1 MVREIAGRVESGK
14 SGLVDILEEISDR
27 FCFLDGIDGLYANLF
42 SLMGIELIV
51 RVFEIEALKVGLLEA
66 A

>member
-27 FCFLDGIDGLYANLF
+27 FCFLDGIDGLYAKLF

-51 RVFEIEALKVGLLEA
+51 RVL
-66 A
+66 